1 MYTTAIPASVIVVD
15 VGTVDCLRRPKIEPL
30 VGIAPTEN

>member
-1 MYTTAIPASVIVVD
+1 LTIEPARWVFM
-15 VGTVDCLRRPKIEPL
+15 TVATCLRRPKIQPQ